1 VNFAHHDNGGRR
13 VLYVSRNM
21 SGESLRH
28 ARAIGALDDVYL
40 LGLAEQA
47 PDTQTEQVFEEVACV
62 LNAHDPSQLIT
73 AARELARKHGALD
86 LIVTT
91 QEPLLEAVADAGDAL
106 GLQGPGVSRIR
117 QVLDKSCLR
126 SILLRAGINTARGQ
140 VITDNN
146 GAIRFADDVGFPI
159 VLKPLR
165 GSGGLATWCVRGPEQ
180 LDLALEL
187 MQPSFERPVLGE
199 EYLTGREVCIDT
211 ITIAN
216 EPRCYTACYYR
227 SSILEALENPAIQW
241 SCIMPRDFRA
251 SDRGFIEQGLA
262 AVRALS
268 VGNAVTHLEGF
279 LTPRG
284 LCVTDAT
291 LRPAGARIGPMLGFA
306 YDVDPYRAWARA
318 AVDGCF
324 DGPWERK
331 YAVGTIFLRGSGKG
345 LVKEVQ
351 GFESVE
357 SQIGDTLVENR
368 LPRVGAA
375 KSATY
380 TGDGYITVRTGE
392 TSAVEEALDFIAR
405 TVRVIYSEAESSAS
419 VGCVPS
425 DKWKE
430 RLQYFEKQIY
440 KPPWESDSM
449 APASDYITQTH

>member
-1 VNFAHHDNGGRR
+1 VIAGHQQSGRR
-13 VLYVSRNM
+13 VLYVSRQM

-28 ARAIGALDDVYL
+28 ARAIGALDDLCL
-40 LGLAEQA
+40 LGLAEPP
-47 PDTQTEQVFEEVACV
+47 PDAETAQVFEEVAYV
-62 LNAHDPSQLIT
+62 VNVHDRSQLIT
-73 AARELARKHGALD
+73 AARELARKYGELD
-86 LIVTT
+86 RMVTT

-106 GLQGPGVSRIR
+106 GLQGLGVSRVR
-117 QVLDKSCLR
+117 RVLDKSCLR
-126 SILLRAGINTARGQ
+126 SSLERAGINTARGE

-146 GAIRFADDVGFPI
+146 GARRFAEEVGFPI

-180 LDLALEL
+180 LDLAIEL
-187 MQPSFERPVLGE
+187 MQPSLERPVLGE
-199 EYLTGREVCIDT
+199 EYLTGRELCIDT
-211 ITIAN
+211 ITIAD

-227 SSILEALENPAIQW
+227 SSILEALEDPRIQW
-241 SCIMPRDFRA
+241 SCIMPRDSRE
-251 SDRGFIEQGLA
+251 SDGSFIEQGLA
-262 AVRALS
+262 AVRALR

-279 LTPRG
+279 LTPGG
-284 LCVTDAT
+284 LRITDAT

-324 DGPWERK
+324 DGPWEHK
-331 YAVGTIFLRGSGKG
+331 YAVGTIFLRGSGSG

-351 GFESVE
+351 GLESAE
-357 SQIGDTLVENR
+357 SQLRTTLVDSR

-380 TGDGYITVRTGE
+380 TGDGYITVRHRE
-392 TSAVEEALDFIAR
+392 TSTVEEALDFINR
-405 TVRVIYSEAESSAS
+405 TIRVTYSDEESSAS
-419 VGCVPS
+419 VGNALS

-440 KPPWESDSM
+440 KPPWESD
-449 APASDYITQTH
+449 YIAQPH